1 MSCTWFYLLYFFL
14 SRIATKPTKS
24 SKRNSPWA
32 VQQPACQSPPWRSC
46 TPSTSVWAR
55 SDVSHQRPL
64 TDPKHWTPQ
73 PENILRFCA
82 MISCQATKSRRP
94 MPRSSR
100 SLAGLNQHSKQDQHL
115 RFCLA
120 TLEAPLSECMGK
132 SLASYPLFK
141 TNAYGC
147 IRLWSSS
154 PFEEEL
160 RKLAAFNS
168 S

>member
-55 SDVSHQRPL
+55 SDVSHQQRPL

-73 PENILRFCA
+73 PEDILRFRA
-82 MISCQATKSRRP
+82 MPPAKEPSLTFSSSFWSAAKPRKVEGQCQ
-94 MPRSSR
+94 
-100 SLAGLNQHSKQDQHL
+100 GLQGRWQAWTNT
-115 RFCLA
+115 RN
-120 TLEAPLSECMGK
+120 
-132 SLASYPLFK
+132 K
-141 TNAYGC
+141 TNTWGSAWP
-147 IRLWSSS
+147 LWR
-154 PFEEEL
+154 PLLVNAWEKAWQVIL
-160 RKLAAFNS
+160 CLKLMLTGA
-168 S
+168 